1 MKKSFTGRDWT
12 NDDKFTFTIEKAQGS
27 ANNTPMPAASS
38 VDVTKSDTDYTDTF
52 GAITFNKPGTYIYT
66 VKETPGPDNVGITY
80 DGKSHTVT
88 FEIVADSTGQLVAKE
103 GTQLTATET
112 FNNSYSALGEGE
124 VKVSKTLNGRAWTTD
139 DEFEFTIT
147 PVGDAPA
154 FTDNTAAVTKNS
166 TGYTTS
172 FGTVTFTKAGTYQWT
187 VTETHKGEFID
198 GIAYD
203 STDKTVTIVTKD
215 DGKGHIVADTGSDLV
230 QTAEFTNVYMPADVV
245 INKTINKHT
254 SIDGTVLKSTFA
266 FRVQGYK
273 GNVEVFNNV
282 IGIDFEPNSALSDQ
296 VTLAS
301 VRGDIDKVVVTE
313 INSGNYTPDPVTQE
327 VTSSSATG
335 YSVVNNRQVFTFSF
349 DNTQSGKEY
358 NTGVINR
365 YEKNDSGY
373 GPPSSGGSQP

>member
-1 MKKSFTGRDWT
+1 MTKDSENYTG
-12 NDDKFTFTIEKAQGS
+12 
-27 ANNTPMPAASS
+27 
-38 VDVTKSDTDYTDTF
+38 
-52 GAITFNKPGTYIYT
+52 
-66 VKETPGPDNVGITY
+66 
-80 DGKSHTVT
+80 
-88 FEIVADSTGQLVAKE
+88 
-103 GTQLTATET
+103 
-112 FNNSYSALGEGE
+112 
-124 VKVSKTLNGRAWTTD
+124 
-139 DEFEFTIT
+139 
-147 PVGDAPA
+147 
-154 FTDNTAAVTKNS
+154 
-166 TGYTTS
+166 S

>member
-1 MKKSFTGRDWT
+1 MPRKRVNNWCPFKIIC
-12 NDDKFTFTIEKAQGS
+12 NILDKCRNISIINCANVNFKYTALYTFI
-27 ANNTPMPAASS
+27 
-38 VDVTKSDTDYTDTF
+38 
-52 GAITFNKPGTYIYT
+52 
-66 VKETPGPDNVGITY
+66 
-80 DGKSHTVT
+80 
-88 FEIVADSTGQLVAKE
+88 
-103 GTQLTATET
+103 
-112 FNNSYSALGEGE
+112 
-124 VKVSKTLNGRAWTTD
+124 
-139 DEFEFTIT
+139 
-147 PVGDAPA
+147 
-154 FTDNTAAVTKNS
+154 
-166 TGYTTS
+166 
-172 FGTVTFTKAGTYQWT
+172 
-187 VTETHKGEFID
+187 
-198 GIAYD
+198 
-203 STDKTVTIVTKD
+203 
-215 DGKGHIVADTGSDLV
+215 
-230 QTAEFTNVYMPADVV
+230 
-245 INKTINKHT
+245 KTINKHT